1 MTKIYLNNKLVE
13 LTSEQETKRL
23 AEVEADKTARDA
35 RIAAAEIR
43 KNNRTSGKAK
53 LKTNEALT
61 DAEVEALF
69 G

>member
-1 MTKIYLNNKLVE
+1 MTKRLINNEIVE
-13 LTSEQETKRL
+13 LTAEEETRRL